1 MSYSPRVGETLSND
15 TRDPADAETWTGAH
29 LTRVLAAHA
38 PGEPPARHALVDLD
52 EIEVGRG
59 DATGHRRTGARLRLD
74 LADAW
79 ASQDHARLTCA
90 LGRWQIED
98 RGAKNGTHVNGA
110 RVART
115 VLADGDV
122 VEIGRTF
129 FVFTAELDWA
139 RGTPPDAAAGAP
151 LPGSATLIPWLADA
165 LAQLAVL
172 APGPTSIMLLG
183 ATGTGKEVVARGIHA
198 ASGRPGA
205 FVPVNCGAIPRELV
219 ESTLFG
225 HRRGAFSGA
234 VDDELGLVRAAD
246 RGTLF
251 LDEIGDLP
259 PPAQAALLRV
269 LQEREVTAVGATRSV
284 AVDVR
289 VICATHRDLAAMTAT
304 GAFRADLLHR
314 LRGFAVALPAL
325 AERRVDLGVLA
336 ARLIERHAPGRAIT
350 LHPRVARALFAHGW
364 PGNVRELEQVLA
376 AAIGLAQ
383 DGAVTAAH
391 LPPAI
396 AEAVER
402 RPAPA
407 VPATDEQRER
417 LVALLAEHHGS
428 IRAVARALGKDPVQI
443 RRWLHRY
450 GVDAGAFRG

>member
-1 MSYSPRVGETLSND
+1 VGETLSND
-15 TRDPADAETWTGAH
+15 TRDPADAEAWTGAH

-52 EIEVGRG
+52 EVQLGRG
-59 DATGHRRTGARLRLD
+59 DATGHRRAGARLRVD

-79 ASQDHARLTCA
+79 ASQDHARLTRA

-98 RGAKNGTHVNGA
+98 LGAKNGTHVNGT
-110 RVART
+110 RVERT
-115 VLADGDV
+115 ILADGDV

-129 FVFTAELDWA
+129 FVFTAELDWT
-139 RGTPPDAAAGAP
+139 RGTPPDAGPDAP
-151 LPGSATLIPWLADA
+151 LATVATLVPWFADA

-172 APGPTSIMLLG
+172 APGPTSIVLTG
-183 ATGTGKEVVARGIHA
+183 ATGTGKEVVARAIHA

-205 FVPVNCGAIPRELV
+205 FVPVNCGAIPRDLV

-234 VDDELGLVRAAD
+234 IDDEAGLVRAAD

-259 PPAQAALLRV
+259 APAQAALLRV
-269 LQEREVTAVGATRSV
+269 LQEREVTAVGATRPV
-284 AVDVR
+284 GVDVR
-289 VICATHRDLAAMTAT
+289 VICATHRDLAAMTAA

-314 LRGFAVALPAL
+314 LRGFAIALPAL
-325 AERRVDLGVLA
+325 AERRADLGVLVG
-336 ARLIERHAPGRAIT
+336 RLIERHAAGRPIA
-350 LHPRVARALFAHGW
+350 LHPRVARALFAHPW

-376 AAIGLAQ
+376 AAIGLAR
-383 DGAVTAAH
+383 DGTITAAH

-396 AEAVER
+396 AEAVD
-402 RPAPA
+402 RPAPPPPGPGDA
-407 VPATDEQRER
+407 EQRER
-417 LVALLAEHHGS
+417 LVALLAEHRGS

-443 RRWLHRY
+443 RRWLGRY
-450 GVDAGAFRG
+450 GVDAAAYRG